1 MNSRILYQ
9 GEVLLLDMEINM
21 TLQRN
26 YQIALLPILITF
38 LITTVQ
44 VLKKV
49 LVLEKVEKK

>member
-26 YQIALLPILITF
+26 YQIALLPILIIF